1 MLIQPELDNH
11 NYFYKMIHL
20 YMGMIITTFTY
31 YAAFCVIEANLIACG
46 FGYSVSENTENFN
59 SVRMIS
65 ITPILLAT
73 SFADYGTNW
82 NIQIHNWLKYYV
94 MLRLMDRSKA
104 KGAPQLFATFMTF
117 IVSSV
122 WHGIFLGFIV
132 FFIAIALLEIQS
144 KGFPRLKFT

>member
-1 MLIQPELDNH
+1 MLIQPELATH

-20 YMGMIITTFTY
+20 YIGMIITTFTY

-46 FGYSVSENTENFN
+46 FGYSVSGNTENFN

-82 NIQIHNWLKYYV
+82 NI
-94 MLRLMDRSKA
+94 
-104 KGAPQLFATFMTF
+104 
-117 IVSSV
+117 
-122 WHGIFLGFIV
+122 
-132 FFIAIALLEIQS
+132 
-144 KGFPRLKFT
+144 